1 MRFSNPNTERT
12 PFNRF
17 EYPFAY
23 PNQGATTQ
31 NGSATSIL
39 APDIRHSKN
48 DKILM
53 KMMKKGVIPNRSR
66 ITLGMFLWLQD
77 IKKHV

>member
-17 EYPFAY
+17 EYPSTY
-23 PNQGATTQ
+23 PNQGGTTQ
-31 NGSATSIL
+31 NGSGTSIL

-48 DKILM
+48 VKNLM
-53 KMMKKGVIPNRSR
+53 KMMKK
-66 ITLGMFLWLQD
+66 
-77 IKKHV
+77 